1 MIEVSKVEY
10 TNGETQFQ
18 GVVAWDNS
26 TNQKRPVI
34 LIAHA
39 FGGQSKFDEDKAIAL
54 AKRGY
59 IGFAIDVYGKGVRG
73 STPEESREL
82 MGVLN
87 NDRALLLKRM
97 QISLVKAKTFEFA
110 DVGKIGAIGFCF
122 GGKCVLDLARSGAAV
137 KGIVSFHGVYDKPC
151 IQHKNDIGA
160 SVLVLHGWEDPLA
173 PVEAVLELAK
183 ELTERKADWT
193 ITAYG
198 HTGHSFTNPK
208 AQSRDTG
215 MFFQEKSNIRA
226 WQSMLK
232 FFEEIFN

>member
-1 MIEVSKVEY
+1 MIEVEKVNY
-10 TNGETQFQ
+10 SDNETHFQ

-26 TNQKRPVI
+26 INEKRPVI

-39 FGGQSKFDEDKAIAL
+39 FGGQSKFDEDKAVAL
-54 AKRGY
+54 AKQGY
-59 IGFAIDVYGKGVRG
+59 IGFAIDVYGKGKRG

-87 NDRALLLKRM
+87 NDRVLLLKRM
-97 QISLVKAKTFEFA
+97 QLSLEKAKTFEFA
-110 DVGKIGAIGFCF
+110 DINKIGAIGFCF
-122 GGKCVLDLARSGAAV
+122 GGKCVLDLARSGVAV
-137 KGIVSFHGVYDKPC
+137 NGVVSFHGVYDKPN
-151 IQHKNDIGA
+151 IQHEKDIEA

-173 PVEAVLELAK
+173 PTEAVLELAN

-215 MFFQEKSNIRA
+215 MFFQKKSNLRA
-226 WQSMLK
+226 WQSMLN